1 MAVVDPPTKKQI
13 AEEEKLDRLSEQAQ
27 ASYDDWYKRWVFMLS
42 IGNGAAMLAI
52 AGSVLEK
59 PENKFLLV
67 SAWLFL
73 IGLVCAGFAPFVIAR
88 AYHEQA
94 SYLFGKA
101 RLIFSNPLSP
111 MTENNITAS
120 LKTWT
125 DESKVK
131 RGKLLRL
138 VEVLVFSSC
147 ASFLLGCIWGLLHL
161 GHRL

>member
-42 IGNGAAMLAI
+42 VGNGAAMLAI

-88 AYHEQA
+88 SYHELA
-94 SYLFGKA
+94 SYFYGKA
-101 RLIFSNPLSP
+101 RLVFSSRHSR
-111 MTENNITAS
+111 MTEKQVTVSLEEWTAA
-120 LKTWT
+120 
-125 DESKVK
+125 SKARRNK
-131 RGKLLRL
+131 FLRL
-138 VEVLVFSSC
+138 VDVLVFLSS
-147 ASFLLGCIWGLLHL
+147 ALFLTGCVWGLLTL
-161 GHRL
+161 ANRP